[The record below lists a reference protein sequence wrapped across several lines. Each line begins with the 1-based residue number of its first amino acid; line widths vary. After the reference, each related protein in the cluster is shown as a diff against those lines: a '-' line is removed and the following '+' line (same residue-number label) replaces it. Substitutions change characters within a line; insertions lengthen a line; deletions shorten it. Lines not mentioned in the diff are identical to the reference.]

1 MIGEEELALL
11 REDVEA
17 TLLDE
22 CVVTRAGS
30 QGAFNESTGLYAA
43 STGSTVYS
51 GACRVAQM
59 TEQDRLVN
67 FGDRSVGLV
76 AYVATLPYDAPE
88 LHKDDLFTVTT
99 SNDEQLLTKA
109 LEVHSVKYGS
119 LLTGRKVILEE
130 KR

>member
-1 MIGEEELALL
+1 MIGDAELALI

-17 TLLDE
+17 TLFDA
-22 CVVTRAGS
+22 CQITRPGAPGTFNTTTGAYASSAGS
-30 QGAFNESTGLYAA
+30 TIYE
-43 STGSTVYS
+43 

-59 TEQDRLVN
+59 SEQDRLVN
-67 FGDRSVGLV
+67 FGDRETGLV
-76 AYVATLPYDAPE
+76 AYVATLPFDAPE
-88 LHKDDLFTVTT
+88 LHKDDLFTVTESDDT
-99 SNDEQLLTKA
+99 QLLTKQ

>member
-1 MIGEEELALL
+1 MIEEEELQLL
-11 REDVEA
+11 RDDVEA

-22 CVVTRAGS
+22 CVITRPGA
-30 QGAFNESTGLYAA
+30 QGAFNEDTGLYADTA
-43 STGSTVYS
+43 DSTIYE

-59 TEQDRLVN
+59 SEQDRLVN

-76 AYVATLPYDAPE
+76 AYVATLPYDTPE
-88 LHKDDLFTVTT
+88 LRKDDLFTLTT
-99 SNDEQLLTKA
+99 SNDEQLLDKV